1 MSDLLQMERFPAGL
15 GATLNADGGVGLI
28 QQSGVANMLITG
40 VFFCIKNIS
49 HSVAFAGS
57 LQEKVQ

>member
-1 MSDLLQMERFPAGL
+1 MFDLLQMEWFPADH
-15 GATLNADGGVGLI
+15 GATLNADGGVGLM
-28 QQSGVANMLITG
+28 QPSRMANMLITG

-49 HSVAFAGS
+49 YSVTFAGS